1 MKLVSM
7 AEHEQLRGLWPQ
19 SYEFFFKYSLFSP
32 LKMQKADILNL
43 FCSKTEKIYYIS
55 DLNKYKEI
63 KAFFDEQMKGTKASS
78 ISEWLHKPFMVTK
91 KSEASN
97 ISVGAPFIINM
108 YA

>member
-43 FCSKTEKIYYIS
+43 FCSKAVTLARQLMINYMVNYMVINVNYYFRPKK
-55 DLNKYKEI
+55 L
-63 KAFFDEQMKGTKASS
+63 S
-78 ISEWLHKPFMVTK
+78 I
-91 KSEASN
+91 
-97 ISVGAPFIINM
+97 
-108 YA
+108 

>member
-43 FCSKTEKIYYIS
+43 FCSKAVTFPIFPYLKIES
-55 DLNKYKEI
+55 R
-63 KAFFDEQMKGTKASS
+63 TKNESQ
-78 ISEWLHKPFMVTK
+78 PF
-91 KSEASN
+91 
-97 ISVGAPFIINM
+97 G
-108 YA
+108 